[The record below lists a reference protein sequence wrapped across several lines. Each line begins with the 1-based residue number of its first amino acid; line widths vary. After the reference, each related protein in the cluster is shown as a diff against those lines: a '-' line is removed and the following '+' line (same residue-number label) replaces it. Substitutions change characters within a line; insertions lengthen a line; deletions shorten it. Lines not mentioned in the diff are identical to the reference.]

1 VWLTGYAFAPTTITV
16 PVGTTVTWI
25 NMDPVLDVPEGH
37 DITIPGLAQIF
48 LAEGETFSYTFT
60 EPGVYNYACEL
71 HSALSMDGRVIV
83 E

>member
-1 VWLTGYAFAPTTITV
+1 MPTAITV

-25 NMDPVLDVPEGH
+25 NKDPVLDVPEGH

-71 HSALSMDGRVIV
+71 HTALSMDGRVIV